1 MTHTHVAKIIAWK
14 LDENVNH
21 VPAKYGC
28 TGCDMEFFEPPR
40 ATAPAVEHT
49 HTEFVDGCFACKVVT
64 LHLDPG
70 DASHKKAMSRKKW
83 DGELNAY
90 AEARAQGIQP
100 AGTRMGQIREA
111 EKASETLGRAY
122 SAETMPPAKNITKA
136 HGEAFKEVGI

>member
-1 MTHTHVAKIIAWK
+1 MTHTHIAKIIAWK
-14 LDENVNH
+14 LDENTNH

-28 TGCDMEFFEPPR
+28 TGCEQEFFEPPK
-40 ATAPAVEHT
+40 ATAPSVAHT
-49 HTEFVDGCFACKVVT
+49 HTSFVDGCFACKVVT

-70 DASHKKAMSRKKW
+70 DASHKKAMSKKKW
-83 DGELNAY
+83 NSELDAY
-90 AEARAQGIQP
+90 ASARAQGIQP
-100 AGTRMGQIREA
+100 AGTRMGQIHEA